1 MTVTLTGGLLGRS
14 LLGAIRFRRYRPF
27 ARPVK
32 AASTSPAAT
41 ATPAA
46 AAVAPAAAVAASL
59 APSKSSALPV
69 EVSAFQGV
77 KLLRAFQALEA
88 TPEKVELEVELEV
101 DVKKVSVRGVVQLPH
116 GIRSSEKLLV
126 FCQDGEAEEM
136 VQAGAEFAGLGELVN
151 RIQKG
156 WLGFDRCIATASVM
170 QKILPI
176 ARILGPKKL
185 MPNPKSG
192 TIVTDLK
199 AAIKEIKAGGLVE
212 FRADDHGVVKVVI
225 ASSEFADSDVL
236 ENMKFFVK
244 ELLKQKPKTAASG
257 AGAKKGTP
265 SEGSFIREAAIKS
278 ESGPKIRLDVE
289 KIHPNGSGYF
299 R

>member
-1 MTVTLTGGLLGRS
+1 MSLLGGILSRS
-14 LLGAIRFRRYRPF
+14 LLGALRFRRYRPF

-32 AASTSPAAT
+32 AKVHSPPTTSPAA
-41 ATPAA
+41 PG
-46 AAVAPAAAVAASL
+46 V
-59 APSKSSALPV
+59 SSAALPKPSAMPV

-77 KLLRAFQALEA
+77 KLARAFQALDA
-88 TPEKVELEVELEV
+88 TPEKLELEVRLDV
-101 DVKKVSVRGVVQLPH
+101 DVRKVSVRGVVQLPH

-126 FCQDGEAEEM
+126 FCQDAEADDTI
-136 VQAGAEFAGLGELVN
+136 QAGADFAGLGELVS

-170 QKILPI
+170 PKILPI

-192 TIVTDLK
+192 TIVTDLN

-212 FRADDHGVVKVVI
+212 FRADDDGRVNIVI
-225 ASSEFADSDVL
+225 ASSDFVDSEIL

-244 ELLKQKPKTAASG
+244 EIFKHKPKNVAT
-257 AGAKKGTP
+257 AKKGLAT
-265 SEGSFIREAAIKS
+265 SQGSFILEAALKT
-278 ESGPKIRLDVE
+278 ESGPKVTLDVE
-289 KIHPNGSGYF
+289 KIHPNGAGYF